1 MAMAKKRQCLTADCR
16 FSAALLWIR
25 RSSCRRNEA
34 AFGGTAVVK
43 SDTVVFDCYTAAP
56 DFATASQPNAASFLR
71 QLLRGYPSL
80 FGLVNNPR
88 AALHH
93 LVMVRQPV

>member
-34 AFGGTAVVK
+34 AFGDEVVVK
-43 SDTVVFDCYTAAP
+43 TLVAGFDCYTAAP

-71 QLLRGYPSL
+71 QLQEHCNCGSEPAREGRSRAGSL
-80 FGLVNNPR
+80 P
-88 AALHH
+88 
-93 LVMVRQPV
+93 Q